1 MKTHIQMLF
10 MLFLLFLPSISF
22 AGQFKITHIYDGDT
36 VAIES
41 HHLKIEV
48 SLAGIDSPG
57 ISKNKKD
64 MAHLYGQQAKRH
76 LSDLVLNKFVNLK
89 RYGRS
94 SDGHILAVIY
104 TGTKNINLEMVKA
117 GLARVDKRNL
127 PNGFGI
133 THYIKAELDA
143 RNAGLGMWSRG
154 ERHMGNGEE

>member
-1 MKTHIQMLF
+1 MKTYNTQTLAML
-10 MLFLLFLPSISF
+10 LLLFLPSISS

-48 SLAGIDSPG
+48 RLAGIDSPG

-76 LSDLVLNKFVNLK
+76 LSGLVLNKFVDLK

-94 SDGHILAVIY
+94 SNGHILAVVY

-117 GLARVDKRNL
+117 GLAEANKRNL
-127 PNGFGI
+127 PKGFDI
-133 THYIKAELDA
+133 TPYIKAESEA
-143 RNAGLGMWSRG
+143 RKAMRGMWSRDK
-154 ERHMGNGEE
+154 RHIENG